1 MIKENRQAFSGLV
14 VLAIALVTSACSSP
28 KYALHSVYKLTGCGK
43 QLGRDVVAESLVR
56 RGYLLSAERKGP
68 YDIFHKP
75 NIVKKGRLAQ
85 EPFEDRAGDLAVAVC
100 AGGSENYIVTEEWR
114 SCEGS
119 NADKNCT
126 AVNQREL
133 REIAESWACQV
144 SEKSERSKSWKLE
157 DRQDWNKESCSLI
170 VSSLL

>member
-1 MIKENRQAFSGLV
+1 MILKNRQVLSGLAV
-14 VLAIALVTSACSSP
+14 AAVAVLTSACASP

-43 QLGRDVVAESLVR
+43 QISREAVAETLVR
-56 RGYLLSAERKGP
+56 KGYLISSERKGP

-75 NIVKKGRLAQ
+75 NIIKKSRMAQ
-85 EPFEDRAGDLAVAVC
+85 EPFEDRAGDMAVAVC

-114 SCEGS
+114 SCEGQ
-119 NADKNCT
+119 NAEKNCT